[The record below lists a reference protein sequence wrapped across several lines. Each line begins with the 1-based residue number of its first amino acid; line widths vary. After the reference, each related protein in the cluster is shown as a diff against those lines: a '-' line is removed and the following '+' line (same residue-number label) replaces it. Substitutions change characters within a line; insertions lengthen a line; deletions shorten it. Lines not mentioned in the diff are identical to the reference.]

1 MINIIIKRYINKIGS
16 KIKFGKLIVVMPNG
30 DVFIFKGK
38 KGIEGK
44 LILKSYKTII
54 RTILGGHLGFSES
67 YLNHEWESPNL
78 EKLLELMLK
87 NLPNEFQPKSRLYK
101 FYNRF
106 VHFLRDNNKIRAK
119 KNIEYHYDIGNSFYE
134 IWLDKS
140 MTYSSGI
147 FQKENEDLFQAQK
160 NKYEKLIK
168 KMDIKPHHKVLE
180 IGCGWGGMAEYIG
193 KNLGCDYT
201 GITIS
206 PSQKEFTE
214 KRMITNKI
222 EEKTNIKLC
231 DYRDIK
237 GKFDRII
244 SIEMI
249 EAVGEKYWDT
259 YFSKI
264 NNCLKKGGLAGIQMI
279 LIDNQKF
286 NSYRKSV
293 DFIQKYIFPGGML
306 PSQEKIRD
314 SFTKN
319 GLLEISTNS
328 FGKSYAKTLKIWRN
342 NFNSSLD
349 KLTKIGID
357 TKIQRLFHY
366 YFSYCEAGF
375 SDGQI
380 NVSQKIIKKA

>member
-1 MINIIIKRYINKIGS
+1 MINIVVKRYINKIGS

-30 DVFIFKGK
+30 NEFIFKGK

-44 LILKSYKTII
+44 LILKSYKPIV

-87 NLPNEFQPKSRLYK
+87 NLPNEFQPKSKLYK

-106 VHFLRDNNKIRAK
+106 IHFLRDNTKMRAK

-168 KMDIKPHHKVLE
+168 KMDIRPHHKVLE

-206 PSQKEFTE
+206 PSQKEFAE
-214 KRMITNKI
+214 KRMIKNKI
-222 EEKTNIKLC
+222 EKKTNIKLC

-237 GKFDRII
+237 GTFDRII

-249 EAVGEKYWDT
+249 EAVGEKYWDI

-279 LIDNQKF
+279 LIDNKKF

-306 PSQEKIRD
+306 PSHEKIRD
-314 SFTKN
+314 SFKKN
-319 GLLEISTNS
+319 GLKEVSNNS
-328 FGKSYAKTLKIWRN
+328 FGESYAKTLKIWRN
-342 NFNSSLD
+342 NFNNSLD

-357 TKIQRLFHY
+357 AKIQRLFHY

-380 NVSQKIIKKA
+380 DVSQKIIKKA

>member
-1 MINIIIKRYINKIGS
+1 MINIIIKRYIDKIGS

-101 FYNRF
+101 FYNRL

>member
-1 MINIIIKRYINKIGS
+1 MINIVVKSYINKIGS

-30 DVFIFKGK
+30 NEFIFKGK

-44 LILKSYKTII
+44 LILKSYKPII

-78 EKLLELMLK
+78 EKLLELMLR
-87 NLPNEFQPKSRLYK
+87 NLPNEFQPKSKVYK

-106 VHFLRDNNKIRAK
+106 IHFLRDNTKMRAK

-147 FQKENEDLFQAQK
+147 FQKENEDLYQAQK

-206 PSQKEFTE
+206 PNQKEFAE
-214 KRMITNKI
+214 KRMISNKI
-222 EEKTNIKLC
+222 EKKTNIKLC

-237 GKFDRII
+237 GTFDRII

-279 LIDNQKF
+279 LIDNKKF

-306 PSQEKIRD
+306 PSHEKIRD
-314 SFTKN
+314 SFKKN
-319 GLLEISTNS
+319 GLKEVSNNS
-328 FGKSYAKTLKIWRN
+328 FGESYAKTLKIWRN
-342 NFNSSLD
+342 NFNNSLD

-357 TKIQRLFHY
+357 AKIQRLFHY

-380 NVSQKIIKKA
+380 DVSQKIIKKA

>member
-1 MINIIIKRYINKIGS
+1 MINIVVKRYINKIGS

-30 DVFIFKGK
+30 NEFIFKGK

-44 LILKSYKTII
+44 LILKSYKPII

-87 NLPNEFQPKSRLYK
+87 NLPNEFQPKSKLYK

-106 VHFLRDNNKIRAK
+106 IHFLRDNTKMRAK

-147 FQKENEDLFQAQK
+147 FQKENEDLYQAQK

-206 PSQKEFTE
+206 PNQKEFAE
-214 KRMITNKI
+214 KRMVSNKI
-222 EEKTNIKLC
+222 EKKTNIKLC

-237 GKFDRII
+237 GTFDRII

-279 LIDNQKF
+279 LIDNNKF

-306 PSQEKIRD
+306 PSHEKIRD
-314 SFTKN
+314 SFSKN
-319 GLLEISTNS
+319 GLKEISNNS
-328 FGKSYAKTLKIWRN
+328 FGESYAKTLKIWRN
-342 NFNSSLD
+342 NFNNSLD
-349 KLTKIGID
+349 KLTRIGID

-380 NVSQKIIKKA
+380 DVSQKIIKKT

>member
-1 MINIIIKRYINKIGS
+1 MINIIVKRYINKVGS

-30 DVFIFKGK
+30 NEFIFKGK

-44 LILKSYKTII
+44 LILKSYKPII

-78 EKLLELMLK
+78 EKLLELMLR
-87 NLPNEFQPKSRLYK
+87 NLPNEFQPKSKVYK

-106 VHFLRDNNKIRAK
+106 IHFLRDNTKMRAK

-147 FQKENEDLFQAQK
+147 FQKENEDLYQAQK

-206 PSQKEFTE
+206 PNQKEFAE
-214 KRMITNKI
+214 KRMISNKI
-222 EEKTNIKLC
+222 EKKTNIKLC

-237 GKFDRII
+237 GTFDRII

-279 LIDNQKF
+279 LIDNKKF

-306 PSQEKIRD
+306 PSHEKIRD
-314 SFTKN
+314 SFSKN
-319 GLLEISTNS
+319 GLKEISNNS
-328 FGKSYAKTLKIWRN
+328 FGESYAKTLKIWRN
-342 NFNSSLD
+342 NFNNSLD
-349 KLTKIGID
+349 KLSRIGID
-357 TKIQRLFHY
+357 AKIQRLFHY

-380 NVSQKIIKKA
+380 DVSQKIIKKT

>member
-1 MINIIIKRYINKIGS
+1 MINIVVKRYINKIGS
-16 KIKFGKLIVVMPNG
+16 KIKFGKLIVVMPNNNE
-30 DVFIFKGK
+30 FIFKGK
-38 KGIEGK
+38 QGIEGK
-44 LILKSYKTII
+44 LILKSYKPII

-87 NLPNEFQPKSRLYK
+87 NLPNEFQPKSKLYK

-106 VHFLRDNNKIRAK
+106 IHFLRDNTKMRAK

-168 KMDIKPHHKVLE
+168 KMDIRPHHKVLE

-206 PSQKEFTE
+206 PSQKEFAE
-214 KRMITNKI
+214 KRMIKNKI
-222 EEKTNIKLC
+222 EKKTNIKLC

-237 GKFDRII
+237 GTFDRII

-249 EAVGEKYWDT
+249 EAVGEKYWDI

-279 LIDNQKF
+279 LIDNKKF

-306 PSQEKIRD
+306 PSHEKIRD
-314 SFTKN
+314 SFKKN
-319 GLLEISTNS
+319 GLKEVSNNS
-328 FGKSYAKTLKIWRN
+328 FGESYAKTLKIWRN
-342 NFNSSLD
+342 NFNHSLD

-357 TKIQRLFHY
+357 AKIQRLFHY
-366 YFSYCEAGF
+366 YFSYCGAGF

-380 NVSQKIIKKA
+380 GVSQKIIKKA

>member
-1 MINIIIKRYINKIGS
+1 MINIVVKRYINKIGS

-30 DVFIFKGK
+30 NEFIFKGK

-44 LILKSYKTII
+44 LILKSYKPII

-87 NLPNEFQPKSRLYK
+87 NLPNEFQPKSKLYK

-106 VHFLRDNNKIRAK
+106 IHFLRDNTKMRAK

-147 FQKENEDLFQAQK
+147 FQKENEDLYQAQK

-206 PSQKEFTE
+206 PNQKEFAE
-214 KRMITNKI
+214 KRMISNKI
-222 EEKTNIKLC
+222 EKKTNIKLC

-237 GKFDRII
+237 GTFDRII

-279 LIDNQKF
+279 LIDNKKF

-306 PSQEKIRD
+306 PSHEKIRD
-314 SFTKN
+314 SFSKN
-319 GLLEISTNS
+319 GLKEISNNS
-328 FGKSYAKTLKIWRN
+328 FGESYAKTLKIWRN
-342 NFNSSLD
+342 NFNNSLD
-349 KLTKIGID
+349 KLTRIGID
-357 TKIQRLFHY
+357 AKIQRLFHY

-380 NVSQKIIKKA
+380 DVSQKIIKKT

>member
-1 MINIIIKRYINKIGS
+1 MINIVVKRYINKIGS

-30 DVFIFKGK
+30 NEFIFKGK

-44 LILKSYKTII
+44 LILKSYKPII

-78 EKLLELMLK
+78 EKLLELMLR
-87 NLPNEFQPKSRLYK
+87 NLPNEFQPKSKVYK

-106 VHFLRDNNKIRAK
+106 IHFLRDNTKMRAK

-147 FQKENEDLFQAQK
+147 FQKENEDLYQAQK

-206 PSQKEFTE
+206 PNQKEFAE
-214 KRMITNKI
+214 KRMINNKI
-222 EEKTNIKLC
+222 EKKTNIKLC

-237 GKFDRII
+237 GTFDRII

-279 LIDNQKF
+279 LIDNKKF

-306 PSQEKIRD
+306 PSHEKIRD
-314 SFTKN
+314 SFSKN
-319 GLLEISTNS
+319 GLKEISNNS
-328 FGKSYAKTLKIWRN
+328 FGESYAKTLKIWRN
-342 NFNSSLD
+342 NFNNSLD
-349 KLTKIGID
+349 KLSRIGID
-357 TKIQRLFHY
+357 AKIQRLFHY

-380 NVSQKIIKKA
+380 DVSQKIIKKT

>member
-1 MINIIIKRYINKIGS
+1 MINIVVKRYINKIGS
-16 KIKFGKLIVVMPNG
+16 KIKFGKLIVVMPNSNE
-30 DVFIFKGK
+30 FIFKGK
-38 KGIEGK
+38 QGIEGK
-44 LILKSYKTII
+44 LILKSYKPII

-87 NLPNEFQPKSRLYK
+87 NLPNEFQPKSKLYK

-106 VHFLRDNNKIRAK
+106 IHFLRDNTKMRAK

-160 NKYEKLIK
+160 NKYEKLIR
-168 KMDIKPHHKVLE
+168 KMDIRPHHKVLE

-206 PSQKEFTE
+206 PSQKEFAE
-214 KRMITNKI
+214 KRMIKNKI
-222 EEKTNIKLC
+222 EKKTNIKLC

-237 GKFDRII
+237 GTFDRII

-249 EAVGEKYWDT
+249 EAVGEKYWDI

-279 LIDNQKF
+279 LIDNKKF

-306 PSQEKIRD
+306 PSHEKIRD
-314 SFTKN
+314 SFKKN
-319 GLLEISTNS
+319 GLKEVSNNS
-328 FGKSYAKTLKIWRN
+328 FGESYAKTLKIWRN
-342 NFNSSLD
+342 NFNNSLD

-357 TKIQRLFHY
+357 AKIQRLFHY

-380 NVSQKIIKKA
+380 DVSQKIIKKA

>member
-1 MINIIIKRYINKIGS
+1 MINIVVKRYINKIGS

-30 DVFIFKGK
+30 NEFIFKGK

-44 LILKSYKTII
+44 LILKSYKPII

-78 EKLLELMLK
+78 EKLLELMLR
-87 NLPNEFQPKSRLYK
+87 NLPNEFQPKSKVYK

-106 VHFLRDNNKIRAK
+106 IHFLRDNTKMRAK

-147 FQKENEDLFQAQK
+147 FQKENEDLYQAQK

-206 PSQKEFTE
+206 PNQKEFAE
-214 KRMITNKI
+214 KRMISNKI
-222 EEKTNIKLC
+222 EKKTNIKLC

-237 GKFDRII
+237 GTFDRII

-279 LIDNQKF
+279 LIDNNKF

-306 PSQEKIRD
+306 PSHEKIRD
-314 SFTKN
+314 SFSKN
-319 GLLEISTNS
+319 GLKEISNNS
-328 FGKSYAKTLKIWRN
+328 FGESYAKTLKIWRN
-342 NFNSSLD
+342 NFNNSLD
-349 KLTKIGID
+349 KLTRIGID

-380 NVSQKIIKKA
+380 DVSQKIIKKT

>member
-1 MINIIIKRYINKIGS
+1 MINIVVKRYINKIGS

-30 DVFIFKGK
+30 NEFIFKGK

-44 LILKSYKTII
+44 LILKSYKPII
-54 RTILGGHLGFSES
+54 RTIMGGHLGFSES

-87 NLPNEFQPKSRLYK
+87 NLPNEFQPKSKLYK

-106 VHFLRDNNKIRAK
+106 IHFLRDNTKMRAK

-168 KMDIKPHHKVLE
+168 KMDIRPHHKVLE

-206 PSQKEFTE
+206 PSQKEFAE
-214 KRMITNKI
+214 KRMIKNKI
-222 EEKTNIKLC
+222 EKKTNIKLC

-237 GKFDRII
+237 GTFDRII

-279 LIDNQKF
+279 LIDNKKF

-306 PSQEKIRD
+306 PSHEKIRD
-314 SFTKN
+314 SFKKN
-319 GLLEISTNS
+319 GLKEVSNNS
-328 FGKSYAKTLKIWRN
+328 FGESYAKTLKIWRN
-342 NFNSSLD
+342 NFNNSLD

-357 TKIQRLFHY
+357 AKIQRLFHY

-380 NVSQKIIKKA
+380 DVSQKIIKKA

>member
-1 MINIIIKRYINKIGS
+1 MINIIVKRYINKIGS
-16 KIKFGKLIVVMPNG
+16 KIKHGKLIVVMPNG
-30 DVFIFKGK
+30 NEFIFKGK

-44 LILKSYKTII
+44 LILKSYKPII

-87 NLPNEFQPKSRLYK
+87 NLPNEFQPRSKLYK
-101 FYNRF
+101 LYNRF
-106 VHFLRDNNKIRAK
+106 IHFLRDNTKMRAK

-134 IWLDKS
+134 IWLDKG

-168 KMDIKPHHKVLE
+168 KMDIRPHHKVLE

-206 PSQKEFTE
+206 PNQKEFAE
-214 KRMITNKI
+214 KRMISNKI
-222 EEKTNIKLC
+222 EKKTNIKLC

-237 GKFDRII
+237 GTFDRII

-279 LIDNQKF
+279 LIDNKKF

-306 PSQEKIRD
+306 PSHEIIRD

-319 GLLEISTNS
+319 GLKEISNNS
-328 FGKSYAKTLKIWRN
+328 FGESYAKTLKIWRN

-357 TKIQRLFHY
+357 AKIQRLFHY

-380 NVSQKIIKKA
+380 DVSQKIIKKA

>member
-1 MINIIIKRYINKIGS
+1 MINIVVKRYINKIGS

-30 DVFIFKGK
+30 NEFIFKGK

-44 LILKSYKTII
+44 LILKSYKPII

-87 NLPNEFQPKSRLYK
+87 NLPNEFQPKSKVYK

-106 VHFLRDNNKIRAK
+106 IHFLRDNTKIRAK

-147 FQKENEDLFQAQK
+147 FQKENEDLYQAQK

-206 PSQKEFTE
+206 PNQKEFAE
-214 KRMITNKI
+214 KRMISNKI
-222 EEKTNIKLC
+222 EKKTNIKLC

-237 GKFDRII
+237 GTFDRII

-279 LIDNQKF
+279 LIDNNKF

-306 PSQEKIRD
+306 PSHEKIRD
-314 SFTKN
+314 SFSKN
-319 GLLEISTNS
+319 GLKEISNNS
-328 FGKSYAKTLKIWRN
+328 FGESYAKTLKIWRN
-342 NFNSSLD
+342 NFNNSLD
-349 KLTKIGID
+349 KLSRIGID
-357 TKIQRLFHY
+357 AKIQRLFHY

-380 NVSQKIIKKA
+380 DVSQKIIKKT

>member
-1 MINIIIKRYINKIGS
+1 MINIVVKRYINKIGS

-30 DVFIFKGK
+30 NEFIFKGK

-44 LILKSYKTII
+44 LILKSYKPII

-87 NLPNEFQPKSRLYK
+87 NLPNEFQPKSKLYK

-106 VHFLRDNNKIRAK
+106 IHFLRDNTKMRAK

-168 KMDIKPHHKVLE
+168 KMDIRPHHKVLE

-206 PSQKEFTE
+206 PSQKEFAE
-214 KRMITNKI
+214 KRMIKNKI
-222 EEKTNIKLC
+222 EKKTNIKLC

-237 GKFDRII
+237 GTFDRII

-279 LIDNQKF
+279 LIDNNKF

-306 PSQEKIRD
+306 PSHEKIRD
-314 SFTKN
+314 SFKKN
-319 GLLEISTNS
+319 GLKEVSNNS
-328 FGKSYAKTLKIWRN
+328 FGESYAKTLKIWRN
-342 NFNSSLD
+342 NFNNSLD
-349 KLTKIGID
+349 KLTKLGID
-357 TKIQRLFHY
+357 AKIQRLFHY

-380 NVSQKIIKKA
+380 DVSQKIIKKA

>member
-1 MINIIIKRYINKIGS
+1 MINIVVKRYINKIGS

-30 DVFIFKGK
+30 NEFIFKGK

-44 LILKSYKTII
+44 LILKSYKPII

-78 EKLLELMLK
+78 EKLLELMLR
-87 NLPNEFQPKSRLYK
+87 NLPNEFQPKSKVYK

-106 VHFLRDNNKIRAK
+106 IHFLRDNTKMRAK

-147 FQKENEDLFQAQK
+147 FQKENEDLYQAQK

-206 PSQKEFTE
+206 PNQKEFAE
-214 KRMITNKI
+214 KRMISNKI
-222 EEKTNIKLC
+222 EKKTNIKLC

-237 GKFDRII
+237 GTFDRII

-279 LIDNQKF
+279 LIDNKKF

-306 PSQEKIRD
+306 PSHEKIRD
-314 SFTKN
+314 SFSKN
-319 GLLEISTNS
+319 GLKEISNNS
-328 FGKSYAKTLKIWRN
+328 FGESYAKTLKIWRN
-342 NFNSSLD
+342 NFNNSLD
-349 KLTKIGID
+349 KLSRIGID
-357 TKIQRLFHY
+357 AKIQRLFHY

-380 NVSQKIIKKA
+380 DVSQKIIKKT

>member
-1 MINIIIKRYINKIGS
+1 MINIIIKRYIDKIGS

-106 VHFLRDNNKIRAK
+106 VHFLRDNNKMRAK

>member
-1 MINIIIKRYINKIGS
+1 MINIIVKRYINKIGS
-16 KIKFGKLIVVMPNG
+16 KIKHGKLIVVMPNG
-30 DVFIFKGK
+30 NEFIFKGK

-44 LILKSYKTII
+44 LILKSYKPII

-87 NLPNEFQPKSRLYK
+87 NLPNEFQPRSKLYK
-101 FYNRF
+101 LYNRF
-106 VHFLRDNNKIRAK
+106 IHFLRDNTKMRAK

-134 IWLDKS
+134 IWLDKG

-168 KMDIKPHHKVLE
+168 KMDIRPHHKVLE

-206 PSQKEFTE
+206 PSQKEFAE
-214 KRMITNKI
+214 KRMINNKI
-222 EEKTNIKLC
+222 EKKTNIKLC

-237 GKFDRII
+237 GTFDRII

-279 LIDNQKF
+279 LIDNKKF

-306 PSQEKIRD
+306 PSHEKIRD
-314 SFTKN
+314 SFSKN
-319 GLLEISTNS
+319 GLKEISNNS
-328 FGKSYAKTLKIWRN
+328 FGESYAKTLKIWRN

-357 TKIQRLFHY
+357 AKIQRLFHY

-380 NVSQKIIKKA
+380 DVSQKIIKKA

>member
-1 MINIIIKRYINKIGS
+1 MINIIVKRYINKIGS

-30 DVFIFKGK
+30 NEFIFKGK

-44 LILKSYKTII
+44 LILKSYKPII

-78 EKLLELMLK
+78 EKLLELMLR
-87 NLPNEFQPKSRLYK
+87 NLPNEFQPKSKVYK

-106 VHFLRDNNKIRAK
+106 IHFLRDNTKIRAK

-140 MTYSSGI
+140 MTYSSAL
-147 FQKENEDLFQAQK
+147 FKNDRENLYEAQR
-160 NKYEKLIK
+160 NKYQTLVEQL
-168 KMDIKPHHKVLE
+168 DIKPHHSVLE

-193 KNLGCDYT
+193 KELGCNYT

-206 PSQKEFTE
+206 PSQKNFTE
-214 KRMITNKI
+214 DRIKRNSLKNS
-222 EEKTNIKLC
+222 EVHLC
-231 DYRDIK
+231 DYRDLK
-237 GKFDRII
+237 GSFDRII

-249 EAVGEKYWDT
+249 EAVGENYWDT

-264 NNCLKKGGLAGIQMI
+264 NEVLKKGGLAGIQMI
-279 LIDNQKF
+279 LIDNKQF
-286 NSYRKSV
+286 DSYRKSV

-306 PSQEKIRD
+306 PSHEKIRE
-314 SFTKN
+314 SFDKN
-319 GLLEISTNS
+319 GLTEISNNS
-328 FGKSYAKTLKIWRN
+328 FGKSYAKTLNIWKT
-342 NFNSSLD
+342 NFNNSID
-349 KLTKIGID
+349 KLLSIGID
-357 TKIQRLFHY
+357 GNLHRLFNY

-375 SDGQI
+375 SNGQI
-380 NVSQKIIKKA
+380 DVAQKIIKKS

>member
-1 MINIIIKRYINKIGS
+1 MINIIVKRYINKIGS

-30 DVFIFKGK
+30 NEFIFKGK

-44 LILKSYKTII
+44 LILKSYKPII

-87 NLPNEFQPKSRLYK
+87 NLPNEFQPKSKLYK

-106 VHFLRDNNKIRAK
+106 IHFLRDNTKIRAK

-134 IWLDKS
+134 IWLDNV

-147 FQKENEDLFQAQK
+147 IQKENEELFQAQK

-206 PSQKEFTE
+206 PNQKEFAE
-214 KRMITNKI
+214 KRMISNKI
-222 EEKTNIKLC
+222 EKKTNIKLC

-237 GKFDRII
+237 GTFDRII

-279 LIDNQKF
+279 LIDNKKF

-306 PSQEKIRD
+306 PSHEIIRD

-319 GLLEISTNS
+319 GLKEISNNS
-328 FGKSYAKTLKIWRN
+328 FGESYAKTLKIWRN

-357 TKIQRLFHY
+357 AKIQRLFHY

-380 NVSQKIIKKA
+380 DVSQKIIKKT

>member
-1 MINIIIKRYINKIGS
+1 MINIVVKRYINKIGS

-30 DVFIFKGK
+30 NEFIFKGK
-38 KGIEGK
+38 EGIEGK
-44 LILKSYKTII
+44 LILKSYKPII

-78 EKLLELMLK
+78 EKLLELMLR
-87 NLPNEFQPKSRLYK
+87 NLPNEFQPKSKVYK

-106 VHFLRDNNKIRAK
+106 IHFLRDNTKMRAK

-206 PSQKEFTE
+206 PNQKEFAE
-214 KRMITNKI
+214 KRMVSNKI
-222 EEKTNIKLC
+222 EKKTNIKLC

-237 GKFDRII
+237 GTFDRMV

-259 YFSKI
+259 YFLKI

-279 LIDNQKF
+279 LIDNNKF

-306 PSQEKIRD
+306 PSHEKIRD
-314 SFTKN
+314 SFSKN
-319 GLLEISTNS
+319 GLKEISNNS
-328 FGKSYAKTLKIWRN
+328 FGESYAKTLKIWRN
-342 NFNSSLD
+342 NFNNSLD
-349 KLTKIGID
+349 KLTRIGID

-380 NVSQKIIKKA
+380 DVSQKIIKKT

>member
-1 MINIIIKRYINKIGS
+1 
-16 KIKFGKLIVVMPNG
+16 
-30 DVFIFKGK
+30 
-38 KGIEGK
+38 
-44 LILKSYKTII
+44 
-54 RTILGGHLGFSES
+54 
-67 YLNHEWESPNL
+67 
-78 EKLLELMLK
+78 MLK
-87 NLPNEFQPKSRLYK
+87 NLPNEFQPKSKLYK

-106 VHFLRDNNKIRAK
+106 IHFLRDNTKIRAK

-147 FQKENEDLFQAQK
+147 FQKENEDLYQAQK

-206 PSQKEFTE
+206 PNQKEFAE
-214 KRMITNKI
+214 KRMISNKI
-222 EEKTNIKLC
+222 EKKTNIKLC

-237 GKFDRII
+237 GTFDRII

-279 LIDNQKF
+279 LIDNNKF

-306 PSQEKIRD
+306 PSHEKIRD
-314 SFTKN
+314 SFSKN
-319 GLLEISTNS
+319 GLKEISNNS
-328 FGKSYAKTLKIWRN
+328 FGESYAKTLKIWRN
-342 NFNSSLD
+342 NFNNSLD
-349 KLTKIGID
+349 KLTRIGID

-380 NVSQKIIKKA
+380 DVSQKIIKKT

>member
-1 MINIIIKRYINKIGS
+1 MINIIVKRYINKIGS

-30 DVFIFKGK
+30 NEFIFKGK
-38 KGIEGK
+38 EGIEGK
-44 LILKSYKTII
+44 LILKSYKPII

-87 NLPNEFQPKSRLYK
+87 NLPNEFQPKSKLYK

-106 VHFLRDNNKIRAK
+106 IHFLRDNTKIRAK

-147 FQKENEDLFQAQK
+147 FQKENEDLYQAQK

-180 IGCGWGGMAEYIG
+180 IGRGWGGMAEYIG

-206 PSQKEFTE
+206 PNQKEFAE
-214 KRMITNKI
+214 KRMISNKI
-222 EEKTNIKLC
+222 EKKTNIKLC

-237 GKFDRII
+237 GTFDRII

-279 LIDNQKF
+279 LIDNKKF

-306 PSQEKIRD
+306 PSHEIIRD

-319 GLLEISTNS
+319 GLKEISNNS
-328 FGKSYAKTLKIWRN
+328 FGESYAKTLKIWRN
-342 NFNSSLD
+342 NFNNSLD
-349 KLTKIGID
+349 KLTRIGID
-357 TKIQRLFHY
+357 AKIQRLFHY

-380 NVSQKIIKKA
+380 DVSQKIIKKT

>member
-1 MINIIIKRYINKIGS
+1 MINIIVKRYINKIGS
-16 KIKFGKLIVVMPNG
+16 KIKHGKLIVVMPNG
-30 DVFIFKGK
+30 NEFIFKGK

-44 LILKSYKTII
+44 LILKSYKPII

-87 NLPNEFQPKSRLYK
+87 NLPNEFQPRSKLYK
-101 FYNRF
+101 LYNRF
-106 VHFLRDNNKIRAK
+106 IHFLRDNTKMRAK

-134 IWLDKS
+134 IWLDKG

-168 KMDIKPHHKVLE
+168 KMDIRPHHKVLE

-206 PSQKEFTE
+206 PSQKEFAE
-214 KRMITNKI
+214 KRMINNKI
-222 EEKTNIKLC
+222 EKKTNIKLC

-237 GKFDRII
+237 GTFDRII

-264 NNCLKKGGLAGIQMI
+264 NNCLKKSGLAGIQMI
-279 LIDNQKF
+279 LIDNKKF

-306 PSQEKIRD
+306 PSHEKIRD
-314 SFTKN
+314 SFKKN
-319 GLLEISTNS
+319 GLKEVSNNS
-328 FGKSYAKTLKIWRN
+328 FGESYAKTLKIWRN
-342 NFNSSLD
+342 NFNNSLD

-357 TKIQRLFHY
+357 AKIQRLFHY

-380 NVSQKIIKKA
+380 DVSQKIIKKA

>member
-1 MINIIIKRYINKIGS
+1 MINIVVKRYINKIGS

-30 DVFIFKGK
+30 NEFIFKGK

-44 LILKSYKTII
+44 LILKSYKPII

-78 EKLLELMLK
+78 EKLLELMLR
-87 NLPNEFQPKSRLYK
+87 NLPNEFQPKSKVYK

-106 VHFLRDNNKIRAK
+106 IHFLRDNTKMRAK

-147 FQKENEDLFQAQK
+147 FQKENEDLYQAQK

-168 KMDIKPHHKVLE
+168 KMDIRPHHKVLE

-206 PSQKEFTE
+206 PNQKEFAE
-214 KRMITNKI
+214 KRMISNKI
-222 EEKTNIKLC
+222 EKKTNIKLC

-237 GKFDRII
+237 GTFDRII

-279 LIDNQKF
+279 LIDNKKF

-306 PSQEKIRD
+306 PSHEKIRD
-314 SFTKN
+314 SFSKN
-319 GLLEISTNS
+319 GLKEISNNS
-328 FGKSYAKTLKIWRN
+328 FGESYAKTLKIWRN
-342 NFNSSLD
+342 NFNNSLD
-349 KLTKIGID
+349 KLSRIGID
-357 TKIQRLFHY
+357 AKIQRLFHY

-380 NVSQKIIKKA
+380 DVSQKIIKKT

>member
-1 MINIIIKRYINKIGS
+1 MINIVVKRYINKIGS

-30 DVFIFKGK
+30 NEFIFKGK

-44 LILKSYKTII
+44 LILKSYKPII

-78 EKLLELMLK
+78 EKLLELMLR
-87 NLPNEFQPKSRLYK
+87 NLPNEFQPKSKVYK

-106 VHFLRDNNKIRAK
+106 IHFLRDNTKMRAK

-206 PSQKEFTE
+206 PNQKEFAE
-214 KRMITNKI
+214 KRMISNKI
-222 EEKTNIKLC
+222 EKKTNIKLC

-237 GKFDRII
+237 GTFDRII

-279 LIDNQKF
+279 LIDNKKF

-306 PSQEKIRD
+306 PSHEKIRD
-314 SFTKN
+314 SFSKN
-319 GLLEISTNS
+319 GLKEISNNS
-328 FGKSYAKTLKIWRN
+328 FGESYAKTLKIWRN
-342 NFNSSLD
+342 NFNNSLD
-349 KLTKIGID
+349 KLSRIGID
-357 TKIQRLFHY
+357 AKIQRLFHY

-380 NVSQKIIKKA
+380 DVSQKIIKKT

>member
-1 MINIIIKRYINKIGS
+1 MINIVVKRYINKIGS

-30 DVFIFKGK
+30 NEFIFKGK

-44 LILKSYKTII
+44 LILKSYKPII

-78 EKLLELMLK
+78 EKLLELMLR
-87 NLPNEFQPKSRLYK
+87 NLPNEFQPKSKVYK

-106 VHFLRDNNKIRAK
+106 IHFLRDNTKIRAK

-147 FQKENEDLFQAQK
+147 FQKENEDLYQAQK

-206 PSQKEFTE
+206 PNQKEFAE
-214 KRMITNKI
+214 KRMISNKI
-222 EEKTNIKLC
+222 EKKTNIKLC

-237 GKFDRII
+237 GTFDRII

-279 LIDNQKF
+279 LIDNKKF

-306 PSQEKIRD
+306 PSHEKIRD
-314 SFTKN
+314 SFSKN
-319 GLLEISTNS
+319 GLKEISNNS
-328 FGKSYAKTLKIWRN
+328 FGESYAKTLKIWRN
-342 NFNSSLD
+342 NFNNSLD
-349 KLTKIGID
+349 KLSRIGID
-357 TKIQRLFHY
+357 AKIQRLFHY

-380 NVSQKIIKKA
+380 DVSQKIIKKT

>member
-1 MINIIIKRYINKIGS
+1 MINIVVKRYINKIGS

-30 DVFIFKGK
+30 NEFIFKGK

-44 LILKSYKTII
+44 LILKSYKPII
-54 RTILGGHLGFSES
+54 RTIMGGHLGFSES

-87 NLPNEFQPKSRLYK
+87 NLPNEFQPKSKLYK

-106 VHFLRDNNKIRAK
+106 IHFLRDNTKMRAK

-160 NKYEKLIK
+160 NKYEKLIR
-168 KMDIKPHHKVLE
+168 KMDIRPHHKVLE

-193 KNLGCDYT
+193 KNLDCDYT

-206 PSQKEFTE
+206 PSQKEFAE
-214 KRMITNKI
+214 KRMIKNKI
-222 EEKTNIKLC
+222 EKKTNIKLC

-237 GKFDRII
+237 GTFDRII

-279 LIDNQKF
+279 LIDNKKF

-306 PSQEKIRD
+306 PSHEKIRD
-314 SFTKN
+314 SFKKN
-319 GLLEISTNS
+319 GLKEVSNNS
-328 FGKSYAKTLKIWRN
+328 FGESYAKTLKIWRN
-342 NFNSSLD
+342 NFNNSLD

-357 TKIQRLFHY
+357 AKIQRLFHY

-380 NVSQKIIKKA
+380 DVSQKIIKKA

>member
-1 MINIIIKRYINKIGS
+1 MINILVKRYINKIGS

-30 DVFIFKGK
+30 NEFIFKGK

-44 LILKSYKTII
+44 LILKSYKPII

-87 NLPNEFQPKSRLYK
+87 NLPNEFQPKSKLYK

-106 VHFLRDNNKIRAK
+106 IHFLRDNTKIRAK

-147 FQKENEDLFQAQK
+147 FQKENEDLYQAQK

-206 PSQKEFTE
+206 PNQKEFAE
-214 KRMITNKI
+214 KRMISNKI
-222 EEKTNIKLC
+222 EKKTNIKLC

-237 GKFDRII
+237 GTFDRII

-279 LIDNQKF
+279 LIDNNKF

-306 PSQEKIRD
+306 PSHEKIRD
-314 SFTKN
+314 SFSKN
-319 GLLEISTNS
+319 GLKEISNNS
-328 FGKSYAKTLKIWRN
+328 FGESYAKTLKIWRN
-342 NFNSSLD
+342 NFNNSLD
-349 KLTKIGID
+349 KLTRIGID
-357 TKIQRLFHY
+357 AKIQRLFHY

-380 NVSQKIIKKA
+380 DVSQKIIKKT

>member
-1 MINIIIKRYINKIGS
+1 MINIVVKSYINKIGS

-30 DVFIFKGK
+30 NEFIFKGK

-44 LILKSYKTII
+44 LILKSYKPII

-78 EKLLELMLK
+78 EKLLELMLR
-87 NLPNEFQPKSRLYK
+87 NLPNEFQPKSKVYK

-106 VHFLRDNNKIRAK
+106 IHFLRDNTKMRAK

-147 FQKENEDLFQAQK
+147 FQKENEDLYQAQK

-206 PSQKEFTE
+206 PNQKEFAE
-214 KRMITNKI
+214 KRMISNKI
-222 EEKTNIKLC
+222 EKKTNIKLC

-237 GKFDRII
+237 GTFDRII

-279 LIDNQKF
+279 LIDNKKF

-306 PSQEKIRD
+306 PSHEKIRD
-314 SFTKN
+314 SFSKN
-319 GLLEISTNS
+319 GLKEISNNS
-328 FGKSYAKTLKIWRN
+328 FGESYAKTLKIWRN
-342 NFNSSLD
+342 NFNNSLD
-349 KLTKIGID
+349 KLSRIGID
-357 TKIQRLFHY
+357 AKIQRLFHY

-380 NVSQKIIKKA
+380 DVSQKIIKKT

>member
-1 MINIIIKRYINKIGS
+1 MINIIIKRYIDKIGS

>member
-1 MINIIIKRYINKIGS
+1 MINIIIKRYIDKIGS

-357 TKIQRLFHY
+357 TRIQRLFHY

>member
-1 MINIIIKRYINKIGS
+1 MINIVVKRYINKIGS

-30 DVFIFKGK
+30 NEFIFKGK

-44 LILKSYKTII
+44 LILKSYKPII
-54 RTILGGHLGFSES
+54 RTIMGGHLGFSES

-87 NLPNEFQPKSRLYK
+87 NLPNEFQPKSKLYK

-106 VHFLRDNNKIRAK
+106 IHFLRDNTKMRAK

-168 KMDIKPHHKVLE
+168 KMDIRPHHKVLE

-193 KNLGCDYT
+193 KNLDCDYT

-206 PSQKEFTE
+206 PSQKEFAE
-214 KRMITNKI
+214 KRMIKNKI
-222 EEKTNIKLC
+222 EKKTNIKLC

-237 GKFDRII
+237 GTFDRII

-249 EAVGEKYWDT
+249 EAVGEKYWDI

-279 LIDNQKF
+279 LIDNKKF

-306 PSQEKIRD
+306 PSHEKIRD
-314 SFTKN
+314 SFKKN
-319 GLLEISTNS
+319 GLKEVSNNS
-328 FGKSYAKTLKIWRN
+328 FGESYAKTLKIWRN
-342 NFNSSLD
+342 NFNNSLD

-357 TKIQRLFHY
+357 AKIQRLFHY

-380 NVSQKIIKKA
+380 DVSQKIIKKA

>member
-1 MINIIIKRYINKIGS
+1 MINIIIKRYIDKIGS

-44 LILKSYKTII
+44 LILKSYKAII

-349 KLTKIGID
+349 KLAKIGID
-357 TKIQRLFHY
+357 TRIQRLFHY

>member
-1 MINIIIKRYINKIGS
+1 MINIIIKRYIDKIGS

-101 FYNRF
+101 FYNRL

-249 EAVGEKYWDT
+249 EAVGE
-259 YFSKI
+259 
-264 NNCLKKGGLAGIQMI
+264 
-279 LIDNQKF
+279 
-286 NSYRKSV
+286 
-293 DFIQKYIFPGGML
+293 
-306 PSQEKIRD
+306 
-314 SFTKN
+314 
-319 GLLEISTNS
+319 
-328 FGKSYAKTLKIWRN
+328 
-342 NFNSSLD
+342 
-349 KLTKIGID
+349 
-357 TKIQRLFHY
+357 
-366 YFSYCEAGF
+366 
-375 SDGQI
+375 
-380 NVSQKIIKKA
+380 

>member
-106 VHFLRDNNKIRAK
+106 VHFLRDNNKMRAK